1 MTNREE
7 AFIQLLRQN
16 EARLQRI
23 SRVYAKDP
31 EAQKDLYQDI
41 LAQLWRAFPSFEG
54 ESQAGTWLY
63 RVALNTALSQRRAD
77 TVRRKEQHE
86 SLDDSPEGSHT
97 VWQDGSPTPD
107 ERFDA
112 RQRLERL
119 YAAIDRLDDLDK
131 ALVMLFL
138 DERSYREMAQVLG
151 ISESH
156 IGVKLHRIKK
166 VLASWLAE
174 DAHESR

>member
-1 MTNREE
+1 MGQSHCQDTTSREE
-7 AFIQLLRQN
+7 AFIQLVRQN

-23 SRVYAKDP
+23 CRVYTRDA

-41 LAQLWRAFPSFEG
+41 LAQLWRALPSFDG
-54 ESQAGTWLY
+54 EAQPGTWLY
-63 RVALNTALSQRRAD
+63 RVALNTALSQKRAD
-77 TVRRKEQHE
+77 TVRRKEQHDR
-86 SLDDSPEGSHT
+86 LDDLPEGSHT
-97 VWQDGSPTPD
+97 LWHDGSPTPD
-107 ERFDA
+107 ERFEA

-156 IGVKLHRIKK
+156 VGVKLH
-166 VLASWLAE
+166 
-174 DAHESR
+174 